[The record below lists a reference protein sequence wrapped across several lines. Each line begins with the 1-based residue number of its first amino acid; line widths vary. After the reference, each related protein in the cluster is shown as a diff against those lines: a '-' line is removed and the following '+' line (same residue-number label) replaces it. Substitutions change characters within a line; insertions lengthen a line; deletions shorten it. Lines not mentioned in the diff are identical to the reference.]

1 MDSGYCPQCGTE
13 RTGSL
18 RFCRKCRFDFDST
31 TDTPTVRG
39 ETPSTPASA
48 PPRPSRAGRQ
58 DLARRAMGSM
68 SWRMDRALFVSG
80 GAVLGLIAGIW
91 VMLNTDFSLRALAP
105 FVLPV
110 VGLYLGQRL
119 MIGLSARR

>member
-1 MDSGYCPQCGTE
+1 
-13 RTGSL
+13 
-18 RFCRKCRFDFDST
+18 
-31 TDTPTVRG
+31 
-39 ETPSTPASA
+39 
-48 PPRPSRAGRQ
+48 
-58 DLARRAMGSM
+58 MGSM